1 MYLSFSNDGL
11 RALCNS
17 RSLLR
22 DRFGEHSM
30 IVERRLLTLATARVL
45 GDVSVRPPDRRR
57 PEPEI
62 GPDAVSVCVREAGRI
77 YFKACGLAGKDLPP
91 LEEVDHIEI
100 FAVGRR
106 RP

>member
-1 MYLSFSNDGL
+1 MYLSFCDDGL

-22 DRFGEHSM
+22 ARFGEHSM
-30 IVERRLLTLATARVL
+30 IVERRLLTLAAARVL
-45 GDVSVRPPDRRR
+45 GDISVKPPDRRR

-62 GPDAVSVCVREAGRI
+62 GPDAASVCLSEVGRL
-77 YFKACGLAGKDLPP
+77 YFKPYGLVGRERPP

-100 FAVGRR
+100 LAIGRR